1 MIAVDFGF
9 PALEAELWRMMFIM
23 TRIGGALLAAPIF
36 SSSGVP
42 VQLRVAFT
50 GALAI
55 LVAGWTDVQAPPA
68 LLSLDGLL
76 AVAAEV
82 LIGLAMGFVIQ
93 ITFAAPTV
101 AAEVIS
107 GTMGM
112 SMATAV
118 DPNTS
123 AGSTALGQYFSILLT
138 LAFLA
143 VDAHLHFMGLIVQS
157 YSAFP
162 PGDAWL
168 SPAHFE
174 QIVSFGGDMLVTA
187 ILLALPVTL
196 LLILVNVVTGVIS
209 RSAPSL
215 NLFSLGL
222 PAGVFTG
229 LIALVISA
237 PLLNEQLFEVAGQAV
252 TESEALVSAR

>member
-1 MIAVDFGF
+1 VIAVNFGF

-23 TRIGGALLAAPIF
+23 TRIGAALLAAPIF
-36 SSSGVP
+36 SSAGVP
-42 VQLRVAFT
+42 VQLRVAIT
-50 GALAI
+50 GAIAVLITA
-55 LVAGWTDVQAPPA
+55 WTDVAAPPA
-68 LLSLDGLL
+68 LLSIQGLL
-76 AVAAEV
+76 AVAGEI
-82 LIGLAMGFVIQ
+82 LIGLSMGFVIQ
-93 ITFAAPTV
+93 LTFAAPTI

-143 VDAHLHFMGLIVQS
+143 VDAHLHFVELIVQS
-157 YSAFP
+157 YKVFP
-162 PGDAWL
+162 PGEAWL
-168 SPAHFE
+168 STVQLQ
-174 QIVSFGGDMLVTA
+174 QILDFGGDMLVTA

-196 LLILVNVVTGVIS
+196 LLLLVNVVTGVIS

-215 NLFSLGL
+215 NLFALGL
-222 PAGVFTG
+222 PASVFAG
-229 LIALVISA
+229 LIALVIAA
-237 PLLNEQLFEVAGQAV
+237 PMLNEQLLELAGQAIADAD
-252 TESEALVSAR
+252 TLLVAR

>member
-1 MIAVDFGF
+1 VIAVNFGF

-23 TRIGGALLAAPIF
+23 TRIGAALLAAPIF
-36 SSSGVP
+36 SSAGVP
-42 VQLRVAFT
+42 VQLRVAIT
-50 GALAI
+50 GAIAVLITA
-55 LVAGWTDVQAPPA
+55 WTDVAAPPA
-68 LLSLDGLL
+68 LLSIQGLL
-76 AVAAEV
+76 AVAGEI
-82 LIGLAMGFVIQ
+82 LIGLSMGFVIQ
-93 ITFAAPTV
+93 LTFAAPTI

-143 VDAHLHFMGLIVQS
+143 VDAHLHFVELIVQS
-157 YSAFP
+157 YKVFP
-162 PGDAWL
+162 PGEAWL
-168 SPAHFE
+168 STVQLQ
-174 QIVSFGGDMLVTA
+174 QILDFGGDMLVTA

-196 LLILVNVVTGVIS
+196 LLLLVNVVTGVIS

-215 NLFSLGL
+215 NLFALGL

-237 PLLNEQLFEVAGQAV
+237 PLLNQQLLEVAGQAAADV
-252 TESEALVSAR
+252 ETLLVSR

>member
-23 TRIGGALLAAPIF
+23 TRIGAALIAAPIF
-36 SSSGVP
+36 SSAGVP

-50 GALAI
+50 GAIAI
-55 LVAGWTDVQAPPA
+55 LVAAWTDVQAPVA
-68 LLSLDGLL
+68 LLSIEGLL
-76 AVAAEV
+76 AVAGEV

-93 ITFAAPTV
+93 LTFAAPTI

-143 VDAHLHFMGLIVQS
+143 VDAHLHFIGLLVES
-157 YSAFP
+157 YRTFP
-162 PGDAWL
+162 PGQTWL
-168 SPAHFE
+168 GPERF
-174 QIVSFGGDMLVTA
+174 QMILDFGGSMLATA
-187 ILLALPVTL
+187 VLLALPVTL
-196 LLILVNVVTGVIS
+196 LLVLVNVVTGIIS

-215 NLFSLGL
+215 NLFALGL

-237 PLLNEQLFEVAGQAV
+237 PLLNQQLLEVAGQAARDV
-252 TESEALVSAR
+252 ETLLVAR